1 MISIV
6 LKTKLDIL
14 SKFKTDAD
22 FSTTKKFQNFVCAD
36 MKVIEGFF
44 PLLVVK
50 IEFKTD
56 FDRF

>member
-6 LKTKLDIL
+6 LKAILDIL

-44 PLLVVK
+44 PASSRLN
-50 IEFKTD
+50 
-56 FDRF
+56 